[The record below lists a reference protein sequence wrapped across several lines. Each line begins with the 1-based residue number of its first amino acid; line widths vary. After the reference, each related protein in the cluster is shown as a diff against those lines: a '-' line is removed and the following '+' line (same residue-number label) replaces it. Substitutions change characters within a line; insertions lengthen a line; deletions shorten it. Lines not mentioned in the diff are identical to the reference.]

1 MSKQIKIEIY
11 EIPLIITSGENAE
24 RITKTFKFLQHQTV
38 KRLKKVNFYVRL
50 SRKAAVIAQHD
61 GMCFSI

>member
-24 RITKTFKFLQHQTV
+24 RITKTCKFLLYQTV
-38 KRLKKVNFYVRL
+38 KKLKKVNFYVRMGK
-50 SRKAAVIAQHD
+50 KAAIIAQHD

>member
-38 KRLKKVNFYVRL
+38 NRLKK
-50 SRKAAVIAQHD
+50 S
-61 GMCFSI
+61 